1 MHSPGASSLQGVGK
15 LVKLVS
21 CALAASRPESKKAAR
36 QEARRTGR
44 HAERLLSLGDTMR
57 LLRTLGMAAFVWAAL
72 GFFVSLGWAGPANSR
87 RTAVVE
93 VVERVR
99 GAVVNIHSERN
110 VRAATA
116 EELFAHA
123 PPQNRVNG
131 MGTGII
137 IDPRGYILTNQHVVD
152 NVSVLRVHLSDG
164 SSHNAHV
171 LVRDRESDLALLK
184 IEVGRPLPTM
194 PLGTSSDV
202 MVGETVIAIGNAYG
216 YEHSVTVGV
225 VSAIKRDVTL
235 NKEISYKALIQTDAS
250 INPGNSGGP
259 LLNINGELIG
269 VNVAIRAGAQGI
281 GFAIPV
287 DSALRVAA
295 AMLSVSRRN
304 GTWHGLVCRDV
315 VQAADS
321 ADSASRTSSS
331 KSQGSEPPPLLR
343 RLVVERAE
351 PSSPAARA
359 GVQVGDTILQVGNF
373 RVACALDL
381 ERALLD
387 RAVGDKVA
395 VLVRRKGEEQRLE
408 LVLQSVEQPGLQ
420 ASDLIWRKLG
430 LRLSVV
436 QAELVVRSNA
446 QLHGGLAVVD
456 IDPEGA
462 AAKAGMQRGDILV
475 GLEQWETVNLDNVVY
490 VLNHPDMS
498 APSSLRFFIL
508 RSGQVHRGWIQRVD

>member
-1 MHSPGASSLQGVGK
+1 
-15 LVKLVS
+15 
-21 CALAASRPESKKAAR
+21 
-36 QEARRTGR
+36 
-44 HAERLLSLGDTMR
+44 
-57 LLRTLGMAAFVWAAL
+57 MAALVCAAL
-72 GFFVSLGWAGPANSR
+72 GLFVSTGLAGSGNAR

-99 GAVVNIHSERN
+99 GAVVNIHSERT
-110 VRAATA
+110 VRAPTA

-152 NVSVLRVHLSDG
+152 EVSVLRVHLSDG
-164 SSHNAHV
+164 SSHNAQV
-171 LVRDRESDLALLK
+171 IARDRESDLALLK
-184 IEVGRPLPTM
+184 IAIGRPLPTI

-235 NKEISYKALIQTDAS
+235 NKEISYKSLIQTDAS

-287 DSALRVAA
+287 DSALRAA
-295 AMLSVSRRN
+295 AMLLSGRKRN

-315 VQAADS
+315 IKAADS
-321 ADSASRTSSS
+321 SALGSPTAAS
-331 KSQGSEPPPLLR
+331 KSQGGDPPPLLR
-343 RLVVERAE
+343 ALVVERAE

-359 GVQVGDTILQVGNF
+359 GVQVGDIVVQVANTQ
-373 RVACALDL
+373 VSCALEL

-387 RAVGDKVA
+387 RAPGDKVP
-395 VLVRRKGEEQRLE
+395 VLLRRKGAEKRLE
-408 LVLQSVEQPGLQ
+408 LVLQSVEQPAPE
-420 ASDLIWRKLG
+420 ASELIWRKLG

-436 QAELVVRSNA
+436 QAEFVARTNA
-446 QLHGGLAVVD
+446 QLRGGLAVVD
-456 IDPEGA
+456 TNPEGA
-462 AAKAGMQRGDILV
+462 AAKAGIQRGDILV
-475 GLEQWETVNLDNVVY
+475 GLQQWETVTLDNVVF
-490 VLNHPDMS
+490 VLNHTDRS
-498 APSSLRFFIL
+498 ALNPLPFFIL
-508 RSGQVHRGWIQRVD
+508 RAGQVHRGYLQRVD